1 MTKLIN
7 IAALLVFTLALA
19 IGQLLFKHV
28 GDALRGRPMAEAAL
42 ALARQPALYAALA
55 IYGLSTL
62 LWIWILTRISLV
74 QAYPWVAVGIIV
86 VPIASRLVYHEAA
99 GPMYWVGAALC
110 AIGVVLT
117 QYSSG

>member
-1 MTKLIN
+1 MAKVVN
-7 IAALLVFTLALA
+7 IAALCAFTMALA
-19 IGQLLFKHV
+19 VGQLLFKHV
-28 GDALRGRPMAEAAL
+28 GDALRGRPVADAAY

-55 IYGLSTL
+55 IYGMSTL
-62 LWIWILTRISLV
+62 LWIWILTRVSLV

-86 VPIASRLVYHEAA
+86 VPILSRYVYHEVA

-117 QYSSG
+117 QYSS